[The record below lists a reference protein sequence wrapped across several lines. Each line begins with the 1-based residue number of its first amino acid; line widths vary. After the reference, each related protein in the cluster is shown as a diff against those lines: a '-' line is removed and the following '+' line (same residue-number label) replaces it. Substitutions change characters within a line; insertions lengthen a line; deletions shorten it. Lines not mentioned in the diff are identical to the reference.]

1 MQQGI
6 WLELVWRDAEVLEI
20 SVRARNASFAGSV
33 CVYTSA
39 EQLRT
44 FAERI
49 EGFPSASSDE
59 QDTILGGFGP
69 KWAGGAVSMRF
80 FCEDSVG
87 HSFVEVQLESG
98 QRTADV
104 AEFCRILL
112 SIEASGID
120 RFVPQIEALAR
131 FTGHGHLTS
140 GPVAVLPAWYPSA
153 EEMLREDR
161 SR

>member
-1 MQQGI
+1 MAR
-6 WLELVWRDAEVLEI
+6 VWRDAEVLEVSI
-20 SVRARNASFAGSV
+20 RARNANFAGSV
-33 CVYTSA
+33 CAYASA
-39 EQLRT
+39 EQLRE
-44 FAERI
+44 FAGMI
-49 EGFPSASSDE
+49 AGFPRTPSDTRE
-59 QDTILGGFGP
+59 ANLGGFGSQ
-69 KWAGGAVSMRF
+69 WAGGAASMRF

-131 FTGHGHLTS
+131 FTGNGHLTS

-153 EEMLREDR
+153 EGMLREDR